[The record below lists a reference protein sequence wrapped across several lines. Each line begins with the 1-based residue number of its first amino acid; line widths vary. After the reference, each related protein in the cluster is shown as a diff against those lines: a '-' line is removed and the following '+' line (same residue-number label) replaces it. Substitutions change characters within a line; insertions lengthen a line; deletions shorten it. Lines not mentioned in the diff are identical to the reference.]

1 VWFAAS
7 KCPPALPEDCR
18 LARRRRYSLGR
29 EAAAKH
35 CPNIARAKAAL
46 LTFCASPDDA
56 RSDAACVRHVDCRK
70 GEADVSQSGQW
81 EALRSQ
87 GVSEV
92 LTGKTSVR
100 SLVIEDEPQI
110 GAYLSRLLAQLHGV
124 VDTVASVS
132 DAEQA
137 LSNFKYDLAIVDRML
152 PDGDA
157 LAIVT
162 ALSQLPERPAIIM
175 LTAKDATEDVID
187 GLNSG
192 ADDYLGKPFE
202 PDEFIARVRAVL
214 RRPRLLVPPMLSFGN
229 VELRLGSNEAIVADN
244 KVLLRRREALILGAL
259 LMRRDRVVT
268 RAALIEEI
276 YGFDDEIESNT
287 LEAQVSRLRKRL
299 CEVGGNVEIHSM
311 RGIGYILRM
320 AQGR

>member
-1 VWFAAS
+1 M
-7 KCPPALPEDCR
+7 
-18 LARRRRYSLGR
+18 
-29 EAAAKH
+29 
-35 CPNIARAKAAL
+35 
-46 LTFCASPDDA
+46 
-56 RSDAACVRHVDCRK
+56 
-70 GEADVSQSGQW
+70 
-81 EALRSQ
+81 
-87 GVSEV
+87 
-92 LTGKTSVR
+92 R

-110 GAYLSRLLAQLHGV
+110 GAYLSRLLGQLHSV
-124 VDTVASVS
+124 VDIVGSVV
-132 DAEQA
+132 DAQQA

-157 LAIVT
+157 LQIVT
-162 ALSQLPERPAIIM
+162 ALSRLPERPAIIM
-175 LTAKDATEDVID
+175 LTAKDAKEDMIE

-202 PDEFIARVRAVL
+202 PQEFIARVRAVL
-214 RRPRLLVPPMLSFGN
+214 RRPRLLLPQVLSLGN
-229 VELRLGSNEAIVADN
+229 VELHLGSNEAIVANN

-259 LMRRDRVVT
+259 LMRRDRVIT

-299 CEVGGNVEIHSM
+299 AELGGNVEIHSM

-320 AQGR
+320 QPR

>member
-1 VWFAAS
+1 
-7 KCPPALPEDCR
+7 
-18 LARRRRYSLGR
+18 
-29 EAAAKH
+29 
-35 CPNIARAKAAL
+35 
-46 LTFCASPDDA
+46 
-56 RSDAACVRHVDCRK
+56 
-70 GEADVSQSGQW
+70 
-81 EALRSQ
+81 
-87 GVSEV
+87 
-92 LTGKTSVR
+92 VR

-110 GAYLSRLLAQLHGV
+110 GAYLSRLLAQLHLI

-132 DAEQA
+132 DAKQA

-175 LTAKDATEDVID
+175 LTAKDTKEDVIE
-187 GLNSG
+187 GLNGG

-214 RRPRLLVPPMLSFGN
+214 RRPRLLARPVLSLGN
-229 VELRLGSNEAIVADN
+229 VELHLGSNEAIVAGN

-268 RAALIEEI
+268 RVALIEEI

-287 LEAQVSRLRKRL
+287 LEAQVSRLRKKL
-299 CEVGGNVEIHSM
+299 CELGGNVEIRSM

-320 AQGR
+320 AQKR

>member
-1 VWFAAS
+1 M
-7 KCPPALPEDCR
+7 
-18 LARRRRYSLGR
+18 
-29 EAAAKH
+29 
-35 CPNIARAKAAL
+35 
-46 LTFCASPDDA
+46 
-56 RSDAACVRHVDCRK
+56 
-70 GEADVSQSGQW
+70 
-81 EALRSQ
+81 
-87 GVSEV
+87 
-92 LTGKTSVR
+92 R

-110 GAYLSRLLAQLHGV
+110 GAYLGRLLGQLNGI
-124 VDTVASVS
+124 VDIVASVS
-132 DAEQA
+132 DAQHA
-137 LSNFKYDLAIVDRML
+137 LGNFQYDLAIIDRML

-157 LAIVT
+157 LDIVT

-175 LTAKDATEDVID
+175 LTARDTKEDVID
-187 GLNSG
+187 GLNCG

-202 PDEFIARVRAVL
+202 PQEFIARVRAVL
-214 RRPRLLVPPMLSFGN
+214 RRPRLLVPSVLSFGN
-229 VELRLGSNEAIVADN
+229 VELRVGTNEAIVANN

-299 CEVGGNVEIHSM
+299 AELGGDVEIRSM

-320 AQGR
+320 TQIR